1 MFPLGTS
8 DSGQRP
14 KVRRFLYIVLP
25 LEPPSSPVFEG
36 AMHMEALVFSPIQ
49 KPPEKVLDDY
59 CKFNGLDSSK
69 FVCHPVVFAKGIR
82 RDGKGTISIQRDGN
96 GYRVGVRWR
105 DGDNDGH

>member
-1 MFPLGTS
+1 
-8 DSGQRP
+8 
-14 KVRRFLYIVLP
+14 
-25 LEPPSSPVFEG
+25 
-36 AMHMEALVFSPIQ
+36 MHMEALVFSPIQ